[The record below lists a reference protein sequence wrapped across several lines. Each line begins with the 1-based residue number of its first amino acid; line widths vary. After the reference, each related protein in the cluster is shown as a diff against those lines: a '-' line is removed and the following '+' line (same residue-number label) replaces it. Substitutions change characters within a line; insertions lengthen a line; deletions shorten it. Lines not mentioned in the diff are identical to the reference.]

1 MDERLDFVSK
11 STEVSPLSEESIE
24 LANKVLKSGQLFRYG
39 ECNADGNYTALLE
52 QKFAS
57 MMSQKYAIAVNSGG
71 SAIYLALKSLGIGP
85 KDRVGLNEFTL
96 APVPGAIENTGA
108 EIVLFNISDHL
119 VLDTE
124 GFEKQLEI
132 SGVKAFVLSHMRGHV
147 ADLIT
152 IQSACENQGV
162 FLIEDCA
169 HTTGAQFNGQP
180 VGSFGIA
187 GCFSFQTYKQLNG
200 GEGGIITTNDEDLA
214 ARAILFSGSYMLY
227 EQHKAR
233 PPIEVFE
240 KWKTMTP
247 NYSLRL
253 NELTSAILIPQLD
266 ELKDKNQRWREIY
279 GILQKGI
286 NMIDGL
292 QVIQTNE
299 AVLPAP
305 TSFQFIIDSL
315 DKIPTFIQTAK
326 EYGLNIK
333 WFGADQPIGF
343 TSNSKHW
350 GYLSPPSSIH
360 PSLQRLCDIRIP
372 VTLTDEECHSLLEI
386 IRQVSS
392 KMNII

>member
-1 MDERLDFVSK
+1 MDDKVDFVSK
-11 STEVSPLSEESIE
+11 STEVSPLPAESIK
-24 LANKVLKSGQLFRYG
+24 LANKVLHSGQLFRYG
-39 ECNADGNYTALLE
+39 ECNVAGNYTALLE

-71 SAIYLALKSLGIGP
+71 SAIYLALKSIGIGP
-85 KDRVGLNEFTL
+85 KDKVGLNEFTL

-119 VLDTE
+119 VLNTD

-147 ADLIT
+147 ADLSV
-152 IQSACENQGV
+152 IQTACENQGV

-200 GEGGIITTNDEDLA
+200 GEGGIITTNDDDLA

-227 EQHKAR
+227 DQHKAR

-240 KWKTMTP
+240 KWKMITP

-253 NELTSAILIPQLD
+253 NELTSAILIPQID
-266 ELKDKNQRWREIY
+266 ELEAKNHRWREIY
-279 GILQKGI
+279 NILQSGI

-292 QVIQTNE
+292 RVIQLNE

-315 DKIPTFIQTAK
+315 DKIPKFIQTAK
-326 EYGLNIK
+326 EHGLNIK

-350 GYLSPPSSIH
+350 GYLSPPASIH
-360 PSLQRLCDIRIP
+360 PSLQRLCDMRIP
-372 VTLTDEECHSLLEI
+372 VTLTDKECHSLLKI
-386 IRQVSS
+386 IRQCIMVE
-392 KMNII
+392 

>member
-1 MDERLDFVSK
+1 MDEKIDFVSK
-11 STEVSPLSEESIE
+11 STEVSPLPRESIE
-24 LANKVLKSGQLFRYG
+24 LANKILNSGQLFRYG

-52 QKFAS
+52 LKFAS

-85 KDRVGLNEFTL
+85 KDKVGLNEFTL

-108 EIVLFNISDHL
+108 EIILFNISDHL
-119 VLDTE
+119 VLDTDD
-124 GFEKQLEI
+124 FEKQLEI

-147 ADLIT
+147 ADLSV

-169 HTTGAQFNGQP
+169 HTTGARFNGQP

-200 GEGGIITTNDEDLA
+200 GEGGIITTNDDDLA

-266 ELKDKNQRWREIY
+266 ELEAKNIRWREIHD
-279 GILQKGI
+279 ILQTGI
-286 NMIDGL
+286 NMIDG
-292 QVIQTNE
+292 VRAIHRNK
-299 AVLPAP
+299 AVVSAP

-315 DKIPTFIQTAK
+315 EKIPPFIQSAK
-326 EYGLNIK
+326 DHGLNIK

-350 GYLSPPSSIH
+350 GYLSHSSSIH
-360 PSLQRLCDIRIP
+360 PSLQRLCDVRIP
-372 VTLTDEECHSLLEI
+372 VTLTDEECHSLLKI
-386 IRQVSS
+386 IRQCL
-392 KMNII
+392 N